1 MPNIASV
8 LKAEIARLARKEVRS
23 QIEATKNAAA
33 QHRHHIAEL
42 RRQVSTMQRQLAS
55 LQKAAGKTR
64 SAVTPQTPDKAIRF
78 SAKGLRS
85 HRQRLGLSAEDYG
98 RLVGVSAQSIYNWER
113 EAATPRAAQKA
124 RLASLRSIGARA
136 ARAHLEKLDGE

>member
-23 QIEATKNAAA
+23 EIEATRNAAA
-33 QHRHHIAEL
+33 QHRRHIAEL
-42 RRQVSTMQRQLAS
+42 RRQIAALQRQVAS
-55 LQKAAGKTR
+55 LDKGSRTSTPPAVEKAR
-64 SAVTPQTPDKAIRF
+64 RF

-113 EAATPRAAQKA
+113 EVATPREAQKA
-124 RLASLRSIGARA
+124 KLSALRAVGARA
-136 ARAHLEKLDGE
+136 ARAHHERRDGERD